1 MSALDD
7 AADQVE
13 QDDQRDAEIEQLR
26 RALRSTQ
33 TALGAAKNKGA
44 MLRDALQEAARDA
57 LVALG
62 PLPPVPAPPA
72 ARGKGRPEVALMH
85 LTDWQGAKVTPSYNK
100 HVMHERVRLFMT
112 KVVKIVQIHRKSHP
126 ISDAV
131 ILFGGDMIE
140 GLFNY
145 PAQLAQVDAMLFEQ
159 WSIVAHLIAE
169 VVRWALS
176 MFRTVTVVC
185 EWGNHGRIGSKRAEV
200 VKSDNFDRMCYE
212 HARQMLINEPRLTW
226 EDCPDD
232 IQQVEVGNY
241 RALLIHGDEIGR
253 NGFASPMTIV
263 RWADRQRSGAYDWE
277 FRDLYCGHYHTHAE
291 WPMANGKGAVYQSG
305 STESDNRYAR
315 DTMAAS
321 ATPSQR
327 LHFIDPVKG
336 RVTAQYKVLLDE

>member
-7 AADQVE
+7 AADDVDRDE
-13 QDDQRDAEIEQLR
+13 QRDAEIEQLR
-26 RALRSTQ
+26 RALRSAH
-33 TALGAAKNKGA
+33 TALGKANDRGL
-44 MLRDALQEAARDA
+44 MLREALYEAARDS
-57 LVALG
+57 LIALG
-62 PLPPVPAPPA
+62 PLPPVPPPPPDNRRRRA
-72 ARGKGRPEVALMH
+72 EMALMH

-100 HVMHERVRLFMT
+100 FVMQQRVRLFMA
-112 KVVKIVQIHRKSHP
+112 KVVKIVEIHRRSHP
-126 ISDAV
+126 IRDAV
-131 ILFGGDMIE
+131 LLFGGDMIE

-145 PAQLAQVDAMLFEQ
+145 PAQLAQIDAMLFEQ
-159 WSIVAHLIAE
+159 WSIVSHLIAE
-169 VVRWALS
+169 VVRWALTV
-176 MFRTVTVVC
+176 FEHVTVVC
-185 EWGNHGRIGSKRAEV
+185 EWGNHGRIGPKRAEV

-212 HARQMLINEPRLTW
+212 HARQMLIKEPRLTW
-226 EDCPDD
+226 NDCPDD

-241 RALLIHGDEIGR
+241 KALLIHGDEVGR

-277 FRDLYCGHYHTHAE
+277 FRDLYLGHYHTHAE
-291 WPMANGKGAVYQSG
+291 WPMANGKGAVYQTG

-327 LHFIDPVKG
+327 LHFIDTVKG